1 MAQESTDES
10 DPRNAAVDG
19 TAKDAANLDSG
30 SGDAAE
36 ASAKFRGQR
45 WAIGVTILVVAIAY
59 AGYRWTQSNP
69 TSAQSQHVEPSPQE
83 KFDQIHE
90 PLVQGKATA
99 LEIDDFEITDSM
111 LLQVKDL
118 EAVETLIVDQGRVTD
133 EGIAHLPT
141 LPNLQLVRLRYSPIT
156 DAGMATLA
164 KCSSLWYVNLPHAEC
179 TAKGV
184 QLLKAIPELRQL
196 RIASPKLG
204 NEVTREIAS
213 IQSLRGVHLIDV
225 PVTNDGLKSLASLPY
240 LESLY
245 LDNSLVTESGWR
257 WLYTN
262 YPQIHVH
269 VNQEHHD
276 YDPKAHVHHD

>member
-1 MAQESTDES
+1 MAKDLKDELTMG
-10 DPRNAAVDG
+10 DDNAG
-19 TAKDAANLDSG
+19 DAANPG
-30 SGDAAE
+30 SADAARVSRFRSRGFWIG
-36 ASAKFRGQR
+36 ASVLVA
-45 WAIGVTILVVAIAY
+45 VVAY
-59 AGYRWTQSNP
+59 SGYRWIESTE
-69 TSAQSQHVEPSPQE
+69 TAVQSQAVEPSPQQ
-83 KFDQIHE
+83 KFNQIRE
-90 PLVQGKATA
+90 RLGKGNETT
-99 LEIDDFEITDSM
+99 LQVDDFEITDSM
-111 LLQVKDL
+111 LLQIKDHEKL
-118 EAVETLIVDQGRVTD
+118 ETVIVDQGRITD
-133 EGIAHLPT
+133 EGIVHLPT

-156 DAGMATLA
+156 DVGMATLA
-164 KCSSLWYVNLPHAEC
+164 KCSSLWYVNLPHAQC

-204 NEVTREIAS
+204 NEVTREIAA
-213 IQSLRGVHLIDV
+213 IESLRGVHLIDI

-269 VNQEHHD
+269 VNQKHHD
-276 YDPKAHVHHD
+276 YDPKAHAHHD